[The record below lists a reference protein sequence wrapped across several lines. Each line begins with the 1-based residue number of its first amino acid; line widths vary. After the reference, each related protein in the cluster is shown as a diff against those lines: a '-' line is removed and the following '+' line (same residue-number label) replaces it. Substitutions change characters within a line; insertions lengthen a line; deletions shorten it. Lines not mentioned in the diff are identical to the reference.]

1 MNGYNRTL
9 ASHHLESYQASN
21 SRKMKTCGV
30 EKVTTLN
37 VGWECSNFFKLES
50 LTYCLEPRHGGG
62 KKSHV
67 RSSRGLP
74 TTQCIICAQL
84 TPLLYFRSIAPD
96 FGRDSS
102 LRMWGFPVSDRCQH
116 PKYVRNNFKH
126 KTNKCAHFY
135 YREPNTSQSL
145 GFENEASALK
155 TYWRLQRT
163 PHLSCFTIL
172 MPILIWL
179 SLFDLFAHIHTGQT
193 WSAEPCCAANI
204 RMDGVGL
211 SSVRL

>member
-37 VGWECSNFFKLES
+37 VGWECSNFFKLGS
-50 LTYCLEPRHGGG
+50 LIYCLLPRHGGG

-116 PKYVRNNFKH
+116 PKHVEKQFWTQNERFG
-126 KTNKCAHFY
+126 TNVHIFIIESPILLK
-135 YREPNTSQSL
+135 
-145 GFENEASALK
+145 ASALK
-155 TYWRLQRT
+155 MKPRLWK
-163 PHLSCFTIL
+163 
-172 MPILIWL
+172 LI
-179 SLFDLFAHIHTGQT
+179 DVCREHHI
-193 WSAEPCCAANI
+193 
-204 RMDGVGL
+204 
-211 SSVRL
+211 SVALQSWCQS